1 MAVPKQK
8 VFLDSTILIAFVD
21 RADKNHPRSL
31 KIMENLAS
39 LNYHLFTSLQNIIE
53 CYSLFS
59 QEAGISVAQ
68 DFLQAVIES
77 NIEILFPQKGDLIS
91 AQRVLRSNR
100 EQQISLREAL
110 NATLME
116 KKGIYQIITFAY
128 WHNLFGTQVS
138 KISLI

>member
-8 VFLDSTILIAFVD
+8 VFLDSTILIAFID

-31 KIMENLAS
+31 KIMENLAK
-39 LNYHLFTSLQNIIE
+39 LNYHLYTSLQNIID

-59 QEAGISVAQ
+59 QETGISVAQ